1 MHDFLLAKQII
12 DKILDIAKEKKMKNI
27 SRVVLEI
34 GSVSLSH
41 DGFPEHVEDIS
52 VENLKFGLKNV
63 AKNTILE
70 NANFTIKKVR
80 GEDWKI
86 ADIEVK

>member
-12 DKILDIAKEKKMKNI
+12 DKVLDIAKEKKLKNI
-27 SRVVLEI
+27 SGVVLEV
-34 GSVSLSH
+34 GSISLSH

-52 VENLKFGLKNV
+52 VENLKFGLRNI
-63 AKNTILE
+63 AKGTVLK
-70 NANFTIKKVR
+70 NANFTIKKVQ

-86 ADIEVK
+86 ADISIE